1 MKTRNT
7 RYCVC
12 LHNLTYILCHFR
24 EFDKIDDVIEEDG

>member
-1 MKTRNT
+1 MKTSNT

-12 LHNLTYILCHFR
+12 LHNLTYILCRFR